1 MAVTVEPGTEKAVV
15 LFSRTCLSL
24 DAPYNRAQTVWV
36 TNERRIV
43 VPVVEGV
50 SETKNP
56 GVMIYELDFG
66 LNVVSA
72 RGRGSAA
79 HRAKSLSESL
89 ATSNASDPRR
99 SVHRVIDRAFAGF
112 FSDDF

>member
-1 MAVTVEPGTEKAVV
+1 VTK
-15 LFSRTCLSL
+15 
-24 DAPYNRAQTVWV
+24 
-36 TNERRIV
+36 ERRIV

-72 RGRGSAA
+72 RPDSHLQESHRILEEEGHLDHAWTEEETARLRSQVVVKRG
-79 HRAKSLSESL
+79 L
-89 ATSNASDPRR
+89 
-99 SVHRVIDRAFAGF
+99 
-112 FSDDF
+112 